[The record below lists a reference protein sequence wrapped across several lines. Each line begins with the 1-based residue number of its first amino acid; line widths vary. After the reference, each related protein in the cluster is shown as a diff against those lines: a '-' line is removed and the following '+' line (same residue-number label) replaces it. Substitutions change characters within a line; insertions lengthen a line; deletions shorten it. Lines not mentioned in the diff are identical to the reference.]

1 MTDSAQ
7 SALHLLNSILE
18 ARPQRLV
25 SGSQVGL
32 ILDAL
37 AGAQDPV
44 LVARFPAV
52 LAICARRGI
61 ELDSQALF
69 GRHWESSPKRQN
81 LEKLLLVSAEL
92 FRRDGLPAPGNL
104 ISIAEGLKRRHPH
117 LLGAEAVALAH
128 GPVVPVAEMQAA
140 LRAFAADLKKPMQ
153 ADSSPAATGERQR
166 WSPQLTRF
174 LDLLFPDKQ
183 KELIFKRLEHRH
195 LTKTEREYY
204 SRVVKKKLV
213 AVADPELQELAGLLT
228 QRADRRRARAGLT
241 RRREFAAPG

>member
-1 MTDSAQ
+1 MTASTQ

-18 ARPQRLV
+18 ARSERLV
-25 SGSQVGL
+25 SGSQLML

-37 AGAQDPV
+37 AGAQDPA

-69 GRHWESSPKRQN
+69 ARYWESSPKRQN

-92 FRRDGLPAPGNL
+92 FRREGLPAPGNL
-104 ISIAEGLKRRHPH
+104 NSIAEGLKNRHAH
-117 LLGAEAVALAH
+117 LLGADVVALAQ
-128 GPVVPVAEMQAA
+128 GAIVPVGQMQAA
-140 LRAFAADLKKPMQ
+140 LKTFAADLRKPTPEKS
-153 ADSSPAATGERQR
+153 APVAAGPVPRR
-166 WSPQLTRF
+166 WSPQLDRF

-183 KELIFKRLEHRH
+183 KELIYKRLENHH

-204 SRVVKKKLV
+204 SRVVKKKLA
-213 AVADPELQELAGLLT
+213 AVADGELQALAGF
-228 QRADRRRARAGLT
+228 LT
-241 RRREFAAPG
+241 RRPGAGKLKAQDKCGKLRK